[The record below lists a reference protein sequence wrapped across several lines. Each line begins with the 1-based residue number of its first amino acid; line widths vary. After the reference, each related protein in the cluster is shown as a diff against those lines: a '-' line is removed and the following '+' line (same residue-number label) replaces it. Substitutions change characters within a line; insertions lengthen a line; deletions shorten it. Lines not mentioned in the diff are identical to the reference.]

1 MNRTLKLRFNQVV
14 LNGIF
19 YHARNLGEWRKVS
32 DQVAW
37 NTRGRAVIFSPSEVV
52 DAWDL

>member
-19 YHARNLGEWRKVS
+19 YDARCLGEWRKIS
-32 DQVAW
+32 DKVAW
-37 NTRGRAVIFSPSEVV
+37 NIKGGAVIFSPAELV
-52 DAWDL
+52 DARGV

>member
-19 YHARNLGEWRKVS
+19 YHARCLGEWRKIS
-32 DQVAW
+32 DNLAW
-37 NTRGRAVIFSPSEVV
+37 NARGRAVIFSPGEIV
-52 DAWDL
+52 DARDL